1 MSEHDDIGRELRET
15 RAEPAPEFARALD
28 ERAAEWLRERPRR
41 RMPSLR
47 IVIPAVATAAAAAVV
62 LALVISDDDRGGSP
76 SLEVAVI
83 ADQGALDAVGGGQAE
98 SGAQLESER
107 KLGSEVAPQ
116 VAEGGFAS
124 PKATRVAEGEPV
136 VVRFV
141 FTAPTEGTVELA
153 GREASVK
160 VPAGAGRIEISTEG
174 LPAGM
179 QTLVI
184 TARSMPPVR
193 RRIEIGG

>member
-1 MSEHDDIGRELRET
+1 MS
-15 RAEPAPEFARALD
+15 
-28 ERAAEWLRERPRR
+28 
-41 RMPSLR
+41 
-47 IVIPAVATAAAAAVV
+47 
-62 LALVISDDDRGGSP
+62 
-76 SLEVAVI
+76 
-83 ADQGALDAVGGGQAE
+83 LDAVGGGQGE
-98 SGAQLESER
+98 SGAQLQSEALR
-107 KLGSEVAPQ
+107 ASEIAPQ

-136 VVRFV
+136 VVRFF

-160 VPAGAGRIEISTEG
+160 LPAGAGRIEISTDG
-174 LPAGM
+174 LPAGT
-179 QTLVI
+179 QKLVI